1 MSDEVR
7 RQRWFSDPMFASLNS
22 SSKKEGSDDDDDDE
36 AIQAMK
42 NKRASVKRE
51 RPLAERLQAYSIWI
65 EE

>member
-1 MSDEVR
+1 
-7 RQRWFSDPMFASLNS
+7 MFASLNS
-22 SSKKEGSDDDDDDE
+22 SSKQEGSDDDDDDDE